1 MIKNNGYHLTITNV
15 NKSYVITKS
24 LFNNFYYQIY
34 DVLKEL
40 LIWCFNILRKFV
52 SMMIQYWFI
61 LDKKPKREE
70 AQWFNFVV
78 GEKAAID
85 LFTKIDKNRVEKK
98 TIRELYIEYHFKNRE
113 LDKEMIDRDL
123 NTKKTYYLDTYQ
135 IDIFTKKGME
145 DYIFTKS
152 NQSITLHNHCKLIA
166 GDFKDS
172 DNDKKYDEYDKEKYQ
187 KLVNTKK
194 YQWIFEEL
202 LDIINPPFSRSKY
215 EVKLT

>member
-70 AQWFNFVV
+70 VNWFNFVV
-78 GEKAAID
+78 GE
-85 LFTKIDKNRVEKK
+85 R
-98 TIRELYIEYHFKNRE
+98 
-113 LDKEMIDRDL
+113 
-123 NTKKTYYLDTYQ
+123 Q
-135 IDIFTKKGME
+135 
-145 DYIFTKS
+145 
-152 NQSITLHNHCKLIA
+152 Q
-166 GDFKDS
+166 
-172 DNDKKYDEYDKEKYQ
+172 
-187 KLVNTKK
+187 
-194 YQWIFEEL
+194 
-202 LDIINPPFSRSKY
+202 
-215 EVKLT
+215 